1 MNRFFFGGVARGGEA
16 RFHVDA
22 AIMDIMH
29 GATRTKKGG
38 GKATTDRH
46 NGGQGQ
52 DRRTERSH
60 GRCGDAVRCR
70 LTTRRV
76 LVVIYVTWRPLGRDG
91 DDHDCVRGVRATVS
105 ETKTEMACPRT
116 KGSTAEV
123 SFTVTAAGQ
132 IL

>member
-60 GRCGDAVRCR
+60 AVSYTH
-70 LTTRRV
+70 LTLPTIL
-76 LVVIYVTWRPLGRDG
+76 LV
-91 DDHDCVRGVRATVS
+91 
-105 ETKTEMACPRT
+105 
-116 KGSTAEV
+116 
-123 SFTVTAAGQ
+123 
-132 IL
+132 